1 MSAEEND
8 LMENI
13 VNVVCLSI
21 ILIIEMAAYI
31 ILVGV
36 FMPKWI
42 VRIRCVV
49 KESFDRGIKKYTFPS
64 GRGVV
69 YEPHPS
75 IRKYINRYTLFTND
89 GYKYIKCRVDSG
101 VKKLNYSVVMFDN
114 RNKVIDVLDINEI
127 KPRNCET
134 DTVAIHQDTSYV
146 SLVLNSVNGEMLEG
160 RPIVCCA
167 FGKIIAYGAAV
178 AALSFAQVIL
188 MYGMINVYIDLL
200 FKNVEF
206 LVLNVTDFVLPSLVI
221 GFFAG
226 VASYLYTR
234 HKGVRWSK

>member
-1 MSAEEND
+1 
-8 LMENI
+8 MENI
-13 VNVVCLSI
+13 VNAVCLSI
-21 ILIIEMAAYI
+21 LLIIEIVAYL
-31 ILVGV
+31 ILIGV

-69 YEPHPS
+69 YEPQPS

-89 GYKYIKCRVDSG
+89 GYKYIKCHVDSG
-101 VKKLNYSVVMFDN
+101 VRKLNYSVVMFNN
-114 RNKVIDVLDINEI
+114 RNKVIDVIDINEI

-134 DTVAIHQDTSYV
+134 DTVGIHQDTSYV
-146 SLVLNSVNGEMLEG
+146 SLVLNSVNGEKLESRPLIYCGIG
-160 RPIVCCA
+160 R
-167 FGKIIAYGAAV
+167 IIAYGAVV
-178 AALSFAQVIL
+178 AALSLAQLVL

-200 FKNVEF
+200 FKDAEF
-206 LVLNVTDFVLPSLVI
+206 LVLNVTDFLLPSLFI
-221 GFFAG
+221 GIVAG
-226 VASYLYTR
+226 VFSYLYTR